1 MIETAR
7 LRLRLWRDDDIEHID
22 RIRSDERFM
31 RYLGPRVDDALTELA
46 RVRTHWEEKRYGIW
60 AVEDRESGRFVGRCG
75 LQVHRLWPDDV
86 ELGWGIDPELWGRGY
101 ASEAATAALEHA
113 FETVALPRVVS
124 IVHPE
129 NIASIRVAE
138 KLGERPYGTVYWA
151 NGDVDLTVFA
161 VERRANPAVD

>member
-1 MIETAR
+1 
-7 LRLRLWRDDDIEHID
+7 
-22 RIRSDERFM
+22 
-31 RYLGPRVDDALTELA
+31 V
-46 RVRTHWEEKRYGIW
+46 RYGIW